1 MLASTQ
7 ISPFP
12 SRTYNPSLSPSSGN
26 QPDATRRASL
36 FDTASAKSPLRQRPL
51 FPPVA
56 VEGRSHSDFALK
68 SPYKTPV
75 VPAWSP
81 FASNSHL
88 GVDDDEASVLLGS
101 PSATTSPL
109 FAASMA
115 RSLFTPVKQAPRV
128 VDGLSPTPTVG
139 SPSAL
144 RPQPSTGTSLKRKS
158 VSTRQSTPLRQ
169 HSLTPLDI
177 ASTGLKGSTDG
188 RRFDRLAPL
197 PAPKFPIRT
206 PQTKKE
212 TDPQLRQETATMTR
226 LRISDLNEFQ
236 DEFEGGN
243 DSGCDLGCD
252 LNLED
257 DKARGD
263 ELFLGGEVMPMRGR
277 GKVEAALRLAGKGK
291 FNEEVAEAVSPGGH
305 IIKRRARAR
314 PLSDELLSSTVSQAS
329 ATRSSAYTGLNAV
342 TFPTGASQ
350 FRDHASPS
358 SSSSESGSP
367 MPRRRASGLHPSKPP
382 VYRRAQLNR
391 VDSAT
396 LFFGGPAVT
405 AAPSLASPSTSS
417 RRVTTS
423 ISSDAADSPFTT
435 ATRPKILNRHS
446 YSGSGPVTPSWRQ
459 MHPRSNDVSPTTSPP
474 LSYTAGETES
484 YDTDDDDSMMVDLP
498 ANSSFVLNI
507 TEDTP
512 SPKRIGRTSEQISKK
527 YTRDSGIALSDDDED
542 MEFVESSTSSERLST
557 MPRASTSVSSLYS
570 DIEDGLVTP
579 GVGPRSSSAWPD
591 FVIVNGPDDGGCD
604 ASEQDVD
611 AFILRTLAA
620 AAKSTYEAKKAP
632 GTPVKKSKVSYLA
645 RQRPWQSAM
654 THKVGFGAHAEE
666 KMKKVPRK
674 SMPASFPLV
683 GRKHNRSVDPDTDS
697 ESDCDDSPSNRKEK
711 YIGLGIGIPSL
722 SKNGV
727 SRNRWLM
734 RRSSSGAFSS
744 SSESAGTPTRNRP
757 LGDCLRP
764 SGSPHLSKQTSP
776 THRSKLSPARSASSS
791 SNGSVTSPSI
801 LRQLPIAGDQ
811 KYRAPRFSTRTRRL
825 SQPSHQQRPG
835 RFEQQFVEIAE
846 VGSGEFGKVLK
857 VRTKDGNSDACFAV
871 KKSKRFEGV
880 KHRLR
885 LREEVDTLQHLSH
898 VTGGCGHPNILAFID
913 AWEEDEQ
920 LFIWTELCE
929 GGNFAHFLWEYG
941 RVFPRLDQARVWKI
955 IVELSNGLK
964 FIHDSGVI
972 HLDLKPANIFLTGEG
987 RFKIGDFGM
996 ASLWPRPRL
1005 TADSTS
1011 ASGSFEREGDKL
1023 YLAPEVL
1030 QGKYGKAADMFS
1042 FGMTILETA
1051 SNIVVPDQGEAWHR
1065 LRQED
1070 FSQVDLKDSPELLRL
1085 VQQMMRTNPSLRVG
1099 IHGVYNHPIVARA
1112 RMEMERIYDT
1122 AKRAGTNL
1130 FAASPLASV
1139 SEDFLPVILNV

>member
-12 SRTYNPSLSPSSGN
+12 T
-26 QPDATRRASL
+26 
-36 FDTASAKSPLRQRPL
+36 KSPLRQRPL
-51 FPPVA
+51 FPPQVA
-56 VEGRSHSDFALK
+56 AEGRSHSDFALK

-128 VDGLSPTPTVG
+128 VDGLSPTPTAG

-144 RPQPSTGTSLKRKS
+144 RPQPSVGTGLKRKS

-226 LRISDLNEFQ
+226 LRISDLNEFE

-252 LNLED
+252 LNQED

-263 ELFLGGEVMPMRGR
+263 ELFLGGEVMPMRGH

-329 ATRSSAYTGLNAV
+329 ATRSSAYNGLNAV

-435 ATRPKILNRHS
+435 APRPKILNRHS

-674 SMPASFPLV
+674 SMPASFPL
-683 GRKHNRSVDPDTDS
+683 GRKHNRSVDPDTES

-757 LGDCLRP
+757 LGI
-764 SGSPHLSKQTSP
+764 
-776 THRSKLSPARSASSS
+776 S

-1099 IHGVYNHPIVARA
+1099 IHGVYNHHIVARA

-1122 AKRAGTNL
+1122 AKRAGTSL

>member
-7 ISPFP
+7 ISPFH
-12 SRTYNPSLSPSSGN
+12 T
-26 QPDATRRASL
+26 
-36 FDTASAKSPLRQRPL
+36 KSPLRQRPL
-51 FPPVA
+51 FPPQVA
-56 VEGRSHSDFALK
+56 AERRSHSDFALK
-68 SPYKTPV
+68 SPYKTPL

-128 VDGLSPTPTVG
+128 VDGLSPTPTAG
-139 SPSAL
+139 SPAL
-144 RPQPSTGTSLKRKS
+144 RPQPTGGTGLKRKS

-188 RRFDRLAPL
+188 GRFDRLAPL

-206 PQTKKE
+206 PQTKKD
-212 TDPQLRQETATMTR
+212 TDPQLPQETATMTR
-226 LRISDLNEFQ
+226 LRISDLNEFE

-252 LNLED
+252 LDLED

-291 FNEEVAEAVSPGGH
+291 FNEEVAEAISPGGH

-314 PLSDELLSSTVSQAS
+314 PLSDELLSSTVSQVS
-329 ATRSSAYTGLNAV
+329 ATRSLAYNGLNAV

-382 VYRRAQLNR
+382 VYRRAPLNR

-417 RRVTTS
+417 RRFTTS
-423 ISSDAADSPFTT
+423 ISSDAAESPFTT
-435 ATRPKILNRHS
+435 ASRPKILNRHS

-459 MHPRSNDVSPTTSPP
+459 MHPRSNEVSPTTSPP
-474 LSYTAGETES
+474 LSYTAGETET
-484 YDTDDDDSMMVDLP
+484 YDTDDEYSMMVDLP

-604 ASEQDVD
+604 MPEQDVD

-645 RQRPWQSAM
+645 HQRPWQSAM

-666 KMKKVPRK
+666 KLKKVPRK
-674 SMPASFPLV
+674 SMPASFQL

-764 SGSPHLSKQTSP
+764 SGSPRLSKQTSP

-913 AWEEDEQ
+913 AWEEEEQ

-1112 RMEMERIYDT
+1112 RMEMERIYDM
-1122 AKRAGTNL
+1122 AKRAGTTL

-1139 SEDFLPVILNV
+1139 SDDFLPVILNV